1 MLRQVAQLPVFFR
14 QNAPQ
19 VWVGLH
25 TFTRTALPS
34 AFTHLFGIVRG
45 LSQHH
50 SVLGG
55 VNAQAGPVQAGRTGM
70 RDECTAPRRVDRR
83 VQYKQAEHR
92 GRSVLSFQP
101 CPYTQLVPVQQLP
114 RKNIMKVL
122 CSIEG
127 DLCMLGRPP
136 PPHRYV
142 FYRTTLLKWP
152 ARTHGTR
159 CAHSACIALCD
170 TDRPSHTGMV

>member
-70 RDECTAPRRVDRR
+70 RDECTAPRCVDRR
-83 VQYKQAEHR
+83 VQYMQAEHSR
-92 GRSVLSFQP
+92 AQRAELSAVPQ
-101 CPYTQLVPVQQLP
+101 TQLVPVQQLP
-114 RKNIMKVL
+114 RKI
-122 CSIEG
+122 S
-127 DLCMLGRPP
+127 
-136 PPHRYV
+136 
-142 FYRTTLLKWP
+142 
-152 ARTHGTR
+152 
-159 CAHSACIALCD
+159 
-170 TDRPSHTGMV
+170 

>member
-1 MLRQVAQLPVFFR
+1 MLRQLNDQSCLR

-19 VWVGLH
+19 VLVGLH
-25 TFTRTALPS
+25 TFTQTASPS

-83 VQYKQAEHR
+83 VQYKQAEHMR
-92 GRSVLSFQP
+92 AQHAQHSAVSLHAIGTGTATAP
-101 CPYTQLVPVQQLP
+101 
-114 RKNIMKVL
+114 KNIVKVFY
-122 CSIEG
+122 SIEG

-136 PPHRYV
+136 LPHRYGID
-142 FYRTTLLKWP
+142 RTTLLKWP